1 MEALAGTEG
10 AAGASTGFAR
20 ALDLLGRLGFHRLG
34 SLRRL
39 LDGLLSGL
47 LQRGENVDLL
57 GGGSSGDLR
66 RQDDRR
72 DPIRSQ
78 FGKIEKEEVSLSDKM
93 LEMKEFA
100 KTHRKFSFKDLL
112 KKQCSKVQVIVTF
125 LSVLE
130 LIKMGHIHV
139 VQEEIFDDIQIDVV
153 TDPETW
159 KNLTEFAEEG

>member
-1 MEALAGTEG
+1 MSYELKDKMDDASGVYFREPDVPREVVQYREPVDPSELLAGLTLEKLN
-10 AAGASTGFAR
+10 AIYQSII
-20 ALDLLGRLGFHRLG
+20 
-34 SLRRL
+34 
-39 LDGLLSGL
+39 
-47 LQRGENVDLL
+47 
-57 GGGSSGDLR
+57 R

-100 KTHRKFSFKDLL
+100 KTHRKFSFRDLL

-139 VQEEIFDDIQIDVV
+139 VQEEIFDDIQINVV
-153 TDPETW
+153 TEPETW
-159 KNLTEFAEEG
+159 RNLTEFAEEEG